1 MLKIFSI
8 YRSAFYFKKHIVFIL
23 RSINHANTDN
33 GFIYEFI
40 EPLPSFGTG
49 GMLQDAVRVKCT
61 NISVLE
67 SVLLQYCYTKFS
79 RDEDCEERANDEWAR
94 HMLTRSTQST
104 ENDVRIFSTYTFTQV
119 DGLVG
124 DWLPSL
130 SEKLSVILA
139 AYGQEEQQQGQALS
153 QRSQRQHQTSS
164 QQEQQP
170 PALQISESDIIAV
183 VDPLFYGQTVDTSQA
198 VPFYNAVKEKYNIE
212 LLSRQIQEMIKKR
225 LSILSRQ
232 PSEQELNTMVD
243 DCYLAVN
250 NKNEDIGTFI
260 ESIRA
265 IANLDDD
272 EGELT
277 QETIKAIKTRVNK
290 LRRGNNVRRLV
301 VAGDNNLVED
311 GIFASP
317 DDLKQALGTG
327 FNESVGVLTR
337 SKYCLSWFDISL
349 HNSKLTNSVFSHL
362 SIYSGLKTNIRR
374 VGGCWIGDCYYEMLN
389 DSGKLSTK
397 QKFARRNNT
406 EHEVQR
412 IIIDDQSNITTETI
426 VVNDEYLEELGV
438 SKNSFV
444 RGKLQPFYVMN
455 NRVQAD
461 SKN

>member
-1 MLKIFSI
+1 M
-8 YRSAFYFKKHIVFIL
+8 KHIVFIL
-23 RSINHANTDN
+23 RSINHANTDDR
-33 GFIYEFI
+33 FIYEFI
-40 EPLPSFGTG
+40 EPLPSFGAG
-49 GMLQDAVRVKCT
+49 GMPQDAVRVKCA

-79 RDEDCEERANDEWAR
+79 RDPDCEERANVEWAR
-94 HMLTRSTQST
+94 HMLTRSTQSR

-130 SEKLSVILA
+130 SGNLDVILA

-153 QRSQRQHQTSS
+153 QRSQHQHQASS

-170 PALQISESDIIAV
+170 PALQIPESDIIAV

-317 DDLKQALGTG
+317 GDLKQALGTG
-327 FNESVGVLTR
+327 FNESEGVLTR
-337 SKYCLSWFDISL
+337 SKYCLSCL
-349 HNSKLTNSVFSHL
+349 
-362 SIYSGLKTNIRR
+362 IY
-374 VGGCWIGDCYYEMLN
+374 Y
-389 DSGKLSTK
+389 
-397 QKFARRNNT
+397 F
-406 EHEVQR
+406 
-412 IIIDDQSNITTETI
+412 TTQ
-426 VVNDEYLEELGV
+426 N
-438 SKNSFV
+438 
-444 RGKLQPFYVMN
+444 
-455 NRVQAD
+455 
-461 SKN
+461 